1 MQILEFI
8 KHLDVH
14 LQQLIAANPTLAYM
28 ILFGIVFAETGLVVT
43 PFLPGDTLLFAAG
56 LLSNVKEGEAGFSL
70 PLVLAVLTLAP
81 LCGDTVNY
89 HIGKWLGPRLF
100 KNENSKFLKKENL
113 QKTHE
118 FFEKHGG
125 KAIIFA
131 RWVPIV
137 RTFAPFVAGMGEM
150 TYKEFFKFSAIGAFL
165 WVWICVL
172 AGYFFG
178 GIPIV
183 KANFEYAMLAML
195 VLTGG
200 PMVYEAWKHSKNAK
214 KPSAPAAEAPQ
225 SSTDSKG

>member
-1 MQILEFI
+1 VTAGMLVNSGSVNPLG
-8 KHLDVH
+8 LDPVVN
-14 LQQLIAANPTLAYM
+14 LLVLNVALIAMAIAGDAVGFAFGRRAGEALYEREQTL
-28 ILFGIVFAETGLVVT
+28 FFRR
-43 PFLPGDTLLFAAG
+43 DH
-56 LLSNVKEGEAGFSL
+56 LLS
-70 PLVLAVLTLAP
+70 TR
-81 LCGDTVNY
+81 DY
-89 HIGKWLGPRLF
+89 
-100 KNENSKFLKKENL
+100 
-113 QKTHE
+113 
-118 FFEKHGG
+118 FEKHGG

-195 VLTGG
+195 LLTGG

-214 KPSAPAAEAPQ
+214 KSSAPAAEAPQ